1 MKVILIVSL
10 AIITFAIGCTKNVPK
25 CNDPDVVGTV
35 KEIISEQECKELK
48 ELMGSLYLAS
58 TLGNVN
64 NFDYLFD
71 YLYLNN
77 LKNREYFE
85 LLKKITSFVKD
96 SKFDESAVN
105 GLADVS
111 KYTVNSIVTN
121 RIEPDIS
128 KCNCSAKVEWHP
140 LSDDYH
146 LEGNI
151 TYDVQYTT
159 DGKEYIVTL
168 QDYAEVTLMNGKNVK
183 NNESGSDE

>member
-35 KEIISEQECKELK
+35 KEIISEQESKELK
-48 ELMGSLYLAS
+48 ELYDKSNQMGLLYLVS
-58 TLGNVN
+58 TLEFVN
-64 NFDYLFD
+64 SSEQ
-71 YLYLNN
+71 
-77 LKNREYFE
+77 LKNTAFGKRENFE
-85 LLKKITSFVKD
+85 LFKKITSFVID

-128 KCNCSAKVEWHP
+128 KCNCSAKAEWHP
-140 LSDDYH
+140 FSDDSH

-151 TYDVQYTT
+151 SYDVQYTT

-168 QDYAEVTLMNGKNVK
+168 QDYAEVTLMNGKN
-183 NNESGSDE
+183 NESGSDE

>member
-48 ELMGSLYLAS
+48 ELYDKSNIMGLFYLAS
-58 TLGNVN
+58 TLDVVN
-64 NFDYLFD
+64 NFYH
-71 YLYLNN
+71 
-77 LKNREYFE
+77 LKNRENFE
-85 LLKKITSFVKD
+85 LLKKITSFVMD